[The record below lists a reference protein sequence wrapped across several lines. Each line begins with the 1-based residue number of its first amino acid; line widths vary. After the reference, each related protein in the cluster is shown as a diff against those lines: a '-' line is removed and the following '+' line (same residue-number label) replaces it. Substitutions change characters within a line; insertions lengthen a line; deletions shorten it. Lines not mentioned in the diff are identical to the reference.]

1 MNCFA
6 SFSFHQLYIDLT
18 GNEVI
23 FSLETAS
30 DCSRN
35 DKATS
40 WGFRCSV
47 VGYESLETSNAIRL
61 LETEL
66 AYLGGMCSAT
76 LMKRDLAL
84 PSSTG
89 NLKQR
94 CQ

>member
-1 MNCFA
+1 M
-6 SFSFHQLYIDLT
+6 
-18 GNEVI
+18 I

-30 DCSRN
+30 DCIRN
-35 DKATS
+35 DKASS

-47 VGYESLETSNAIRL
+47 VGYESLETNNAIRL

-84 PSSTG
+84 PQSRGSG
-89 NLKQR
+89 PFADAILPELIENKD
-94 CQ
+94 

>member
-1 MNCFA
+1 MF
-6 SFSFHQLYIDLT
+6 QLLDKYFT

-30 DCSRN
+30 DCIRN
-35 DKATS
+35 DKVAS

-47 VGYESLETSNAIRL
+47 VGYDWLETNNAIRL

-76 LMKRDLAL
+76 LMKRGLTL
-84 PSSTG
+84 PTSTG
-89 NLKQR
+89 N
-94 CQ
+94 